1 MSQNPST
8 QLAAQAVDEAAQA
21 LSHAQASA
29 QALAQETKDSLS
41 DAVHT
46 LIHDVSPVLVRLGE
60 QLAALSRQ
68 GVHAVQAGT
77 HRVSEKA
84 HDATD
89 CTVGYIR
96 KEPVKSVLLAA
107 GVGAL
112 LVTVVSAMSH
122 RPGGTP

>member
-1 MSQNPST
+1 M
-8 QLAAQAVDEAAQA
+8 AAQAVDEAAQA